1 MKSAGS
7 VSQRGLNPLVLF
19 LRVDEIRWFCFSER
33 VESIGSVS
41 QGKLN
46 PLVEIFERRK
56 ERGVR
61 LRFKLLSVLRG
72 TWRLNLAI
80 L

>member
-46 PLVEIFERRK
+46 RWWKYLNGGRR
-56 ERGVR
+56 EE
-61 LRFKLLSVLRG
+61 
-72 TWRLNLAI
+72 
-80 L
+80 